1 MDKPE
6 IDPVRY
12 GVLWQKVQ
20 DYERRFDDMS
30 AKIDKMETS
39 IETLVAL
46 ANQGR
51 GGFWMG
57 MVIVSA
63 VSSLM
68 GYVSHW
74 IGKSQA
80 MNAPFHLITDA
91 GDGICCPGQV
101 DLERAAATT
110 TQASTKANGLRGA
123 GVVRYWADNARPSR
137 TPQGYAGVARQDKVQ
152 R

>member
-63 VSSLM
+63 ISSVM
-68 GYVSHW
+68 GYVSHL
-74 IGKSQA
+74 IGKS
-80 MNAPFHLITDA
+80 
-91 GDGICCPGQV
+91 
-101 DLERAAATT
+101 
-110 TQASTKANGLRGA
+110 
-123 GVVRYWADNARPSR
+123 
-137 TPQGYAGVARQDKVQ
+137 
-152 R
+152 